1 MRRVLL
7 LGCVIAAA
15 VRADVAHIG
24 PSGPHAVEAAEDNDG
39 AAPLLVVLHG
49 NNESA
54 DERAKHWREAAERRG
69 WKLLALDCPRDL
81 GCDRQGRWYV
91 WNGDPSWV
99 RDQVRALAARTRID
113 MSRVYLAGWS
123 GGATYI
129 GKKLP
134 AWETMFA
141 GVVIHGG
148 GVAPSD
154 DECPSRRLPTYFLVG
169 DKNPTH
175 GATRRLR
182 EYLERC
188 DQDVRWD
195 LVPGANHPL
204 EDAALTPEKAAEIL
218 EWLERH
224 RGADV
229 LS

>member
-1 MRRVLL
+1 MRRVLVL
-7 LGCVIAAA
+7 CCVIAVAL
-15 VRADVAHIG
+15 RADRAQL
-24 PSGPHAVEAAEDNDG
+24 GPHRAHVVEAATEGDD

-54 DERAKHWREAAERRG
+54 DQRAARWRDAAERHG
-69 WKLLALDCPRDL
+69 WKLLALDCPKQL
-81 GCDRQGRWYV
+81 GCDSQRRWYT

-134 AWETMFA
+134 GWESMFA
-141 GVVIHGG
+141 GIVIHGG
-148 GVAPSD
+148 GVPPSD
-154 DECPSRRLPTYFLVG
+154 DDCPTRRLPAYFLVG

-195 LVPGANHPL
+195 LIPGANHPK
-204 EDAALTPEKAAEIL
+204 EDEALTPEKAAEIL
-218 EWLERH
+218 QWLESH